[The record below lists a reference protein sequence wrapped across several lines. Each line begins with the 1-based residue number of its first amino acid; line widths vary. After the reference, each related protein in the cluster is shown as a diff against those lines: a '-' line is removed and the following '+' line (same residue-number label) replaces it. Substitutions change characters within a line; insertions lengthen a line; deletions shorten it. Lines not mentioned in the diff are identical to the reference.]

1 MQEGGKKKDQK
12 KGGKKD
18 QKKGAGCA
26 CSQGGKKT
34 NKCNGPMCGGKKK
47 EVKRYTQS
55 GGCGCANIV
64 QP

>member
-1 MQEGGKKKDQK
+1 MQQAGKKKDQK

-18 QKKGAGCA
+18 QKKGAGCG
-26 CSQGGKKT
+26 CSQGGNKN
-34 NKCNGPMCGGKKK
+34 NKCNGPTCGGKKK
-47 EVKRYTQS
+47 EVKRYAQS